1 MALEYIYDAIR
12 ATAGEDIGISAT
24 IVDDVGNPVES
35 GCGLML
41 HNTDGSVIGK
51 IDGYYISE
59 GLWQFTIPASMT
71 AGLYGRYYYC
81 VCENDTTMCFQTP
94 IYFK

>member
-24 IVDDVGNPVES
+24 IVDDVGAPVES
-35 GCGLML
+35 GCGMILY
-41 HNTDGSVIGK
+41 HKDGSQIGAV
-51 IDGYYISE
+51 DGYYIGE

-71 AGLYGRYYYC
+71 AGLSGRYFYC
-81 VCENDTTMCFQTP
+81 INENDATMCFKTP